1 MQLEVCI
8 ETIQEAKFVNQNE
21 CARIEVC
28 SALELDGLTPSYG
41 LIAACSE
48 LKPIETHVLIRPRIG
63 NFIYSKAELEIMLS
77 DIEMAS
83 RAGAHG
89 VVIGCLTTHNSIDL
103 EACKLVAEKAKIFH
117 LFLSFHRAIDL
128 VTNYQESL
136 NILQNLGFQ
145 RILSSG
151 QKHSALEGIKSI
163 QSLVKTKNR
172 TIEIMAGSGINESNV
187 IAFRDIGVDAVHFS
201 IRNKSNQNS
210 QVLFGHYSGFDSKKL
225 TSIQEKLK
233 THANH

>member
-1 MQLEVCI
+1 MQIEVCI
-8 ETIQEAKFVNQNE
+8 ETIEEAKFANQNE

-28 SALELDGLTPSYG
+28 SALELDGLTPSFG
-41 LIAACSE
+41 LIAACSK

-63 NFIYSKAELEIMLS
+63 NFNYSKAELEIMLS

-83 RAGAHG
+83 KAGAHG
-89 VVIGCLTTHNSIDL
+89 IVIGCLTAHNSIDL
-103 EACKLVAEKAKIFH
+103 EACKLVAEKAKNLH

-128 VTNYQESL
+128 VSNYHESL

-145 RILSSG
+145 RILTSG

-163 QSLVKTKNR
+163 QNLVKTKNR
-172 TIEIMAGSGINESNV
+172 SIEIMAGSGISAGNV
-187 IAFRDIGVDAVHFS
+187 ILFRDIGVDAVHFS

-210 QVLFGHYSGFDSKKL
+210 QVLFGHYSGYDSRKL
-225 TSIQEKLK
+225 TSIQEKLN
-233 THANH
+233 THANN